1 MVLGR
6 QQHRP
11 KPTPTSEDPVYTI
24 RRTAIIVAV
33 AAGLAVT
40 STGLTLVADGGPT
53 GTAPVATTAAGTLA
67 LYAAHYNARRL
78 HRALILRPPR
88 PEAPVPEPV
97 YGRIRRRPLLAGLIN
112 DYAPA
117 A

>member
-1 MVLGR
+1 MY
-6 QQHRP
+6 
-11 KPTPTSEDPVYTI
+11 TS

-40 STGLTLVADGGPT
+40 STGLAFTADGGPT

-67 LYAAHYNARRL
+67 LYVAHHNARRL
-78 HRALILRPPR
+78 HRALQLRSPR

-97 YGRIRRRPLLAGLIN
+97 YGGIRLDRSS
-112 DYAPA
+112 A